1 LSCKKWFAGAGAGV
15 LKDVD
20 LMIRLTKAVI
30 NSTDLPVTVKT
41 RLGWDDNSINIDE
54 VAERLQDIGVA
65 ALSIHA
71 RTRAQMYKGHSD
83 WSHCPSKKT
92 TQNYDAYFW

>member
-1 LSCKKWFAGAGAGV
+1 LVVQCKGAGV
-15 LKDVD
+15 KDVD

-41 RLGWDDNSINIDE
+41 RLDDNSINIDE

-83 WSHCPSKKT
+83 WSHI
-92 TQNYDAYFW
+92 A

>member
-1 LSCKKWFAGAGAGV
+1 
-15 LKDVD
+15 
-20 LMIRLTKAVI
+20 MIRLTKAVI

-71 RTRAQMYKGHSD
+71 RTRAQMYKDILIGHTL
-83 WSHCPSKKT
+83 PSKKT